1 MMKRS
6 FKLVKD
12 LETNFELASQNHG
25 VSEKATDIK
34 WSACLICQEDLKD
47 KLVCPQNS
55 NHKVEHKKRYS
66 NNVNYIRQ
74 FENVE
79 SISVPLRNLKIENLE
94 EECVSNKVVYH
105 KRCRIEYNDQHYQRA
120 IKRAKTDSNIEN
132 EPSSSRKTQSSF
144 DAKNFQSICFLC
156 NESTAEQLYLVIS
169 LEMDKKVTKN
179 AAELLDERL
188 IAKLTEGD
196 FVATESKYHK
206 SCLAEFY
213 NKVTTFASK
222 ASTAEQEKSIAEG
235 IVVAEI
241 ERYVREIIEVES
253 DNIPVFYLQE
263 LKKLYVQQMKY
274 YGHAVE
280 HEHCT

>member
-105 KRCRIEYNDQHYQRA
+105 KRCRSEYNDQHYQRA

-169 LEMDKKVTKN
+169 LEMDKKVREN

-213 NKVTTFASK
+213 NKVRTFASK

-241 ERYVREIIEVES
+241 ECYMRGI
-253 DNIPVFYLQE
+253 
-263 LKKLYVQQMKY
+263 LK
-274 YGHAVE
+274 
-280 HEHCT
+280 